1 MQTLYMKPSDPT
13 VAGLLAR
20 TFPGFSYREVKVSI
34 HDAGGMGLPAVDGY
48 DAAATSLEAVGC
60 YRDGMP
66 AGQTWRTAAKLSDA
80 DLLAGLPR
88 REAAFYISA
97 GDLIEYGF

>member
-1 MQTLYMKPSDPT
+1 L
-13 VAGLLAR
+13 
-20 TFPGFSYREVKVSI
+20 
-34 HDAGGMGLPAVDGY
+34 GLPAVDGY

-80 DLLAGLPR
+80 DLLAGLHR
-88 REAAFYISA
+88 GEQAFHISA
-97 GDLIEYGF
+97 VDLIEYGF

>member
-1 MQTLYMKPSDPT
+1 MN
-13 VAGLLAR
+13 LL
-20 TFPGFSYREVKVSI
+20 
-34 HDAGGMGLPAVDGY
+34 GLPAVDGY

-88 REAAFYISA
+88 GEQTFHISA
-97 GDLIEYGF
+97 VDLIEYGF